1 MNTSN
6 VYQKHLTL
14 DKRFKIEKGIDE
26 KKSFTQIAND
36 ICKTLQYKL
45 NLTDDE
51 LISLEIN
58 ELKKQ
63 LIKVRTEISKQ
74 LCLKVWDLTPYIL
87 LKIATIFERVP
98 YNTLEKRIKHL
109 F

>member
-36 ICKTLQYKL
+36 ICKSKKL
-45 NLTDDE
+45 
-51 LISLEIN
+51 SLM
-58 ELKKQ
+58 K
-63 LIKVRTEISKQ
+63 
-74 LCLKVWDLTPYIL
+74 
-87 LKIATIFERVP
+87 F
-98 YNTLEKRIKHL
+98 
-109 F
+109 